1 MVDVD
6 TPPIRRVVAGGTL
19 LGIVIGGGIR
29 SVAIQAVYQIGMN
42 HKHFLPI

>member
-6 TPPIRRVVAGGTL
+6 TPPFRRVVAGGTL
-19 LGIVIGGGIR
+19 LGKMISGGIG
-29 SVAIQAVYQIGMN
+29 SMAFQAVIQIGMN